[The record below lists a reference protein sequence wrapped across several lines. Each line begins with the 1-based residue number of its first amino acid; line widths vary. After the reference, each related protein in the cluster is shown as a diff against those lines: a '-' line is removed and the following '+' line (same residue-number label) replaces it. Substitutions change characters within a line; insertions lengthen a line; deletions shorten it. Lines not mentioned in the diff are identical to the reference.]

1 MLIYAGIDE
10 AGYGPFFGPLT
21 VARFVLKLENH
32 TPAPETPESP
42 QNPCPDIWKLLS
54 SAICRDLKDKKR
66 RLAIND
72 SKKLHTPSAGISNIE
87 RAALAFALDHITP
100 MTDLGHWLTHIGNVD
115 MAEFQSLPWYAH
127 SPATPWQGLPASADP
142 GKLAIDRATL
152 REAMKKAGI
161 ALADLAVAPVL
172 ENRFNSMAQATRS
185 KASVSFTFVAQHL
198 TAIWDK
204 FGQHDPLVV
213 VDRQGGRE
221 HYRELLQFAFPH
233 ARLTILDENENTSA
247 YRLID
252 ASNNRKMTI
261 TFEVGSEER
270 HLPAAMASVLAK
282 YTRELLMARFQA
294 YFTAR
299 LPDIKPTAGYG
310 SDAKRFWLQLEP
322 KLAELNIQQQHI
334 KRIL

>member
-21 VARFVLKLENH
+21 IARFVLKIDTH
-32 TPAPETPESP
+32 TPDQPTP
-42 QNPCPDIWKLLS
+42 DVWKLLS
-54 SAICRDLKDKKR
+54 RAICRELNDKKR
-66 RLAIND
+66 RLAVND

-87 RAALAFALDHITP
+87 RAALAFAADHAAP
-100 MTDLGHWLTHIGNVD
+100 LPDLGQWLTHIGNVPID
-115 MAEFQSLPWYAH
+115 DFQSLPWYAH
-127 SPATPWQGLPASADP
+127 SPATPWQPLPAAADP

-152 REAMKKAGI
+152 RDAMTKASVE
-161 ALADLAVAPVL
+161 LADLAVAPVL
-172 ENRFNSMAQATRS
+172 ENRFNQMAQATRS

-204 FGQHDPLVV
+204 FGQHDPIVV
-213 VDRQGGRE
+213 VDRQGGRAF
-221 HYRELLQFAFPH
+221 YRELLQFAFPQ
-233 ARLTILDENENTSA
+233 ARLTILDENENISG

-252 ASNNRKMTI
+252 TVSDRKMTI
-261 TFEVGSEER
+261 TFEVESEER

-299 LPDIKPTAGYG
+299 LPEVKPTAGYG
-310 SDAKRFWLQLEP
+310 SDAKRFWLQLQP
-322 KLAELNIQQQHI
+322 KLTELNIQQHHI